1 MNERKA
7 REEGLS
13 FTGIYSHDKN
23 EVKERIV
30 KERKERPKARIVLAT
45 VPPDKL
51 SRGHHGTGY
60 SAYADEVYFAYENM
74 KSFENYSASYNASI
88 KRIEDEYKEK
98 VLLAEQTYAQN
109 KARFEEAKKLIEE
122 N

>member
-13 FTGIYSHDKN
+13 FTGIYSHDKE
-23 EVKERIV
+23 EVKERIS
-30 KERKERPKARIVLAT
+30 KERKERPKARIILVT
-45 VPPDKL
+45 VPPNKL

-74 KSFENYSASYNASI
+74 KAFKNYSESYNASI

-98 VLLAEQTYAQN
+98 ILLAEKTYAKN
-109 KARFEEAKKLIEE
+109 KAKFEEAKAIVEG
-122 N
+122 